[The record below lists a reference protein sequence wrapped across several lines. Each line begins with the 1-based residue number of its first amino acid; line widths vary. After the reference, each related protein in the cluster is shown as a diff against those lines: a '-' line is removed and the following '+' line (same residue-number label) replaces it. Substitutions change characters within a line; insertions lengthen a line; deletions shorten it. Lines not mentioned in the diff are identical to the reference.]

1 MGWGGRKTRKKE
13 KEAKE
18 REKKKKNHTNSFSLK
33 TINIIHEGTK
43 DNRLKK
49 AGSSNSRNVVCGR
62 KSKSALAGAG
72 Q

>member
-1 MGWGGRKTRKKE
+1 MERREKNKKE

-18 REKKKKNHTNSFSLK
+18 RGKKKNTNSFSLK